1 MASFLSAFQNY
12 FTVILKTKPMHNMK
26 KRMTLILRYFSGTVA
41 ALLITMSAIAQ
52 NQLTGKVSDSK
63 DGSPVSGVTVTAK
76 GTKVSTQTSN
86 DGTYK
91 ITAPASVTT
100 LVFTSVG
107 FARQEK
113 AINGASM
120 DVSFISSGIQL
131 NDVVIVG
138 YGSVK
143 KKDLTGSVATVSA
156 KDFNQGNFASPEQL
170 IAGKAAGVSVIS
182 NGGGPGTGS
191 SIRIRGGASLNAS
204 NNPLIV
210 IDGVPVDVE
219 GGVKGAPSFLS
230 TINPN
235 DIESFNILKDASSTA
250 IYGSRASNGV
260 ILITTKKGRKGKP
273 VFNFSTL
280 ASASKLI
287 KKAAVLSADEL
298 RTLTTNSPDGK
309 AFIPSLG
316 TANTDWQDQIYRNAL
331 GTDNNFSVSG
341 ALGNMPYRA
350 SVGYYAQDGI
360 QKDNSLKRV
369 AASVNLSPRFLNDH
383 LKVDINLKGSNSNS
397 NYAPD
402 GLVSNALSFNPTQP
416 IYSGNS
422 RYGGYYQDLLAN
434 SFTGLRNGAPN
445 NPVGLLNQNS
455 HTAVSQ
461 RSIGNAVIDYKFH
474 FLPDLHATLNVGYDI
489 SKGTENYYSSDSAV
503 NSYKFSGS
511 VSPIDG
517 KFHGGNLSKG
527 HETSTNKLL
536 EFYLT
541 YGKDLKAINS
551 RIDVVGG
558 YAFQNFVKTVY
569 NYRGYY
575 LDGTPTGTGAQP
587 AFPYDKPENT
597 LLSYYGRLNYAYK
610 GRYLLTGTIRTDAS
624 SRFPT
629 NNRYGVFPSG
639 AIAWKVKEESF
650 LKNSTVLSDLK
661 VRVAYGITGQQDGL
675 SNYSSIINYY
685 VTDVSSQYQFGNS
698 FYRGYT
704 LGGYNTNIKWEQ
716 TATSNA
722 GIDFGF
728 LNNRITGSVD
738 VYLKKT
744 TDLLNQVDIPG
755 GTNPANK
762 LVSNVGSMENRGIE
776 LNINTQV
783 IRKTDM
789 TLDFGFNVAY
799 NKNKIT
805 KLTFVSD
812 PTNPGNKYNAGAS
825 LPGTGAT
832 LNINSVNQLRGAF
845 YVYQQV
851 YDAAGKPIEDMFVDR
866 NRDGVI
872 NDKDLYQYKN
882 ADPLV
887 FMGFNSNFTYKRWNA
902 GFVMRASIGN
912 YIYNN
917 GDANNGR
924 TSSIFTN
931 NNTVLRNGA
940 PNVLYTN
947 FKGTSDKYFLSD
959 YYVQN
964 ASFLKMDIINIGYA
978 LGKVFNGKANLRVN
992 ANLQNVFTITKYT
1005 GIDPEINSGVDNNF
1019 YARPRILSLGFN
1031 LGF

>member
-1 MASFLSAFQNY
+1 MFQLFSALAA
-12 FTVILKTKPMHNMK
+12 VL
-26 KRMTLILRYFSGTVA
+26 LFS
-41 ALLITMSAIAQ
+41 ITAIAQ
-52 NQLTGKVSDSK
+52 NIVFGKVNDSK
-63 DGSPVSGVTVTAK
+63 DGSPLYGVTVTVK
-76 GTKVSTQTSN
+76 GTKTSTQTSA

-91 ITAPASVTT
+91 ITAPAGATK
-100 LVFTSVG
+100 LVITSVG
-107 FARQEK
+107 FAPQEVL
-113 AINGASM
+113 IG
-120 DVSFISSGIQL
+120 SSSAVVNLVATSQQL
-131 NDVVIVG
+131 NDVVVVG
-138 YGSVK
+138 YGSVR
-143 KKDLTGSVATVSA
+143 KKDVTGSVSVVTS
-156 KDFNQGNFASPEQL
+156 KDFNKGVFASPEQL

-182 NGGGPGTGS
+182 SGGGPGTGS
-191 SIRIRGGASLNAS
+191 TIRIRGGASLNAS

-210 IDGVPVDVE
+210 IDGVPVDVD

-260 ILITTKKGRKGKP
+260 ILITTKKGKKGKP
-273 VFNFSTL
+273 EFNFSSL
-280 ASASKLI
+280 VSASKLI
-287 KKAAVLSADEL
+287 KKVDVLSADQI
-298 RTLTTNSPDGK
+298 RTLTNSNPDGA
-309 AFIPSLG
+309 AFKPFLG
-316 TANTDWQDQIYRNAL
+316 TVSTDWQDQIYRAAL

-341 ALGNMPYRA
+341 SLGKMPYRA
-350 SVGYYAQDGI
+350 SVGHYYQDGI
-360 QKDNSLKRV
+360 QKNNSLERV
-369 AASVNLSPRFLNDH
+369 AASINISPRFFDDH
-383 LKVDINLKGSNSNS
+383 LRVDINLKGSNANS
-397 NYAPD
+397 QYSPD
-402 GLVSNALSFNPTQP
+402 GLVGNALSFNPTQP

-422 RYGGYYQDLLAN
+422 RYGGYYQYTQATN
-434 SFTGLRNGAPN
+434 QPSGLRFGSPS
-445 NPVGLLNQNS
+445 NPVGLLNQNN

-461 RSIGNAVIDYKFH
+461 RSIGNALIDYKFH
-474 FLPDLHATLNVGYDI
+474 FLPDLHATLNLGYDI

-503 NSYKFSGS
+503 NSYKYGGS

-517 KFHGGNLSKG
+517 KYHGGNQSKG
-527 HETSTNKLL
+527 HETNQNKLL

-558 YAFQNFVKTVY
+558 YAYQNFIKTVY
-569 NYRGYY
+569 NYRGYF
-575 LDGTPTGTGAQP
+575 LDGTPTGTGVQP
-587 AFPYDKPENT
+587 NFPFDKPENT
-597 LLSYYGRLNYAYK
+597 LLSYYGRINYGYK

-624 SRFPT
+624 SRFPV

-639 AIAWKVKEESF
+639 AIAWKLKEESF
-650 LKNSTVLSDLK
+650 MKNSTVFSDLK
-661 VRVAYGITGQQDGL
+661 IRAAYGITGQQDGL
-675 SNYSSIINYY
+675 SNYSSVINYFP
-685 VTDVSSQYQFGNS
+685 TDNNSQYQFGNT
-698 FYRGYT
+698 FYTGYT
-704 LGGYNTNIKWEQ
+704 LAGYNRNIKWEQ
-716 TATSNA
+716 TATSNI

-728 LNNRITGSVD
+728 LNNRLTGSVD
-738 VYLKKT
+738 AYFKQT

-882 ADPLV
+882 ADPVV
-887 FMGFNSNFTYKRWNA
+887 FMGFNSNFSYKKWNA

-912 YIYNN
+912 YMYNN

-931 NNTVLRNGA
+931 NNTVLRNGT

-947 FKGTSDKYFLSD
+947 FKGTSDRYFLSD

-978 LGKVFNGKANLRVN
+978 LGKVFNGKANLHVN

>member
-1 MASFLSAFQNY
+1 M
-12 FTVILKTKPMHNMK
+12 
-26 KRMTLILRYFSGTVA
+26 
-41 ALLITMSAIAQ
+41 
-52 NQLTGKVSDSK
+52 LT
-63 DGSPVSGVTVTAK
+63 
-76 GTKVSTQTSN
+76 
-86 DGTYK
+86 
-91 ITAPASVTT
+91 
-100 LVFTSVG
+100 
-107 FARQEK
+107 
-113 AINGASM
+113 
-120 DVSFISSGIQL
+120 
-131 NDVVIVG
+131 
-138 YGSVK
+138 
-143 KKDLTGSVATVSA
+143 
-156 KDFNQGNFASPEQL
+156 
-170 IAGKAAGVSVIS
+170 
-182 NGGGPGTGS
+182 
-191 SIRIRGGASLNAS
+191 
-204 NNPLIV
+204 
-210 IDGVPVDVE
+210 
-219 GGVKGAPSFLS
+219 
-230 TINPN
+230 
-235 DIESFNILKDASSTA
+235 
-250 IYGSRASNGV
+250 
-260 ILITTKKGRKGKP
+260 
-273 VFNFSTL
+273 
-280 ASASKLI
+280 
-287 KKAAVLSADEL
+287 
-298 RTLTTNSPDGK
+298 TTNSDGK

-316 TANTDWQDQIYRNAL
+316 TTNTDWQNQIYRNAL

-360 QKDNSLKRV
+360 QKDNSLKRTT
-369 AASVNLSPRFLNDH
+369 ASLNLSPHFLNDH
-383 LKVDINLKGSNSNS
+383 LRVDINLKGSNSNS
-397 NYAPD
+397 DYAPD
-402 GLVSNALSFNPTQP
+402 GLVSNALSFNPTQS

-422 RYGGYYQDLLAN
+422 RYGGYYQDLQAN
-434 SFTGLRNGAPN
+434 TFTGLRNGAPN
-445 NPVGLLNQNS
+445 NPVGLLNQNT

-461 RSIGNAVIDYKFH
+461 RSIGNALIDYKFH

-489 SKGTENYYSSDSAV
+489 SKGTENYYSSDSAA
-503 NSYKFSGS
+503 NSYKFNGS

-569 NYRGYY
+569 NYRSYY

-597 LLSYYGRLNYAYK
+597 LLSYYGRVNYAYK
-610 GRYLLTGTIRTDAS
+610 NRYLLTGTIRTDAS

-639 AIAWKVKEESF
+639 AIAWKIKEESF
-650 LKNSTVLSDLK
+650 LKNSPVLSDLK

-675 SNYSSIINYY
+675 DNYSSVINYFL
-685 VTDVSSQYQFGNS
+685 TDVSSQYQFGNS

-722 GIDFGF
+722 GLDFGF
-728 LNNRITGSVD
+728 LNNRITGSID
-738 VYLKKT
+738 VYDKKT

-762 LVSNVGSMENRGIE
+762 LVSNVGSMENKGIE

-783 IRKTDM
+783 IHSTDM
-789 TLDFGFNVAY
+789 SLDMGFNIAY

-872 NDKDLYQYKN
+872 SDKDLYQYKN
-882 ADPLV
+882 ADPVV
-887 FMGFNSNFTYKRWNA
+887 FMGFNTNLTYKKWNA
-902 GFVMRASIGN
+902 GFVMRASLGN
-912 YIYNN
+912 YVYNN

-1005 GIDPEINSGVDNNF
+1005 GIDPEIGNGVDNNF

>member
-1 MASFLSAFQNY
+1 
-12 FTVILKTKPMHNMK
+12 MHNMK
-26 KRMTLILRYFSGTVA
+26 KRITTIARYFAGTIAVM
-41 ALLITMSAIAQ
+41 LITMSAIAQ

-63 DGSPVSGVTVTAK
+63 DGTPVSGVTVTVK
-76 GTKVSTQTSN
+76 GTRVSTQTN
-86 DGTYK
+86 PDGSYK
-91 ITAPASVTT
+91 ITAPAGATA

-113 AINGASM
+113 AINGATV
-120 DVSFISSGIQL
+120 DVSFVNSSQQL

-143 KKDLTGSVATVSA
+143 KKDLTGSVSTVSA
-156 KDFNQGNFASPEQL
+156 KDFNKGSFASPEQL

-210 IDGVPVDVE
+210 IDGVPVDVD

-235 DIESFNILKDASSTA
+235 DIESFTILKDASSTA

-280 ASASKLI
+280 ASASMLI
-287 KKAAVLSADEL
+287 KKADVLTAGQL
-298 RTLTTNSPDGK
+298 RILTNTNPDGK

-316 TANTDWQDQIYRNAL
+316 MANTDWQDQIYRNAL

-369 AASVNLSPRFLNDH
+369 AASLNLSPHFFNDH
-383 LKVDINLKGSNSNS
+383 LKVDINLKGSSSNS
-397 NYAPD
+397 DYAPD

-422 RYGGYYQDLLAN
+422 RYGGYYQDLLSN
-434 SFTGLRNGAPN
+434 TFTGLRNGAPN

-461 RSIGNAVIDYKFH
+461 RSIGNALIDYKFH

-489 SKGTENYYSSDSAV
+489 SQGTENYYSSDSAV

-517 KFHGGNLSKG
+517 KFHGGNQSKG
-527 HETSTNKLL
+527 HETSANKLL

-551 RIDVVGG
+551 RIDLVGG
-558 YAFQNFVKTVY
+558 YAYQNFLKTVY

-575 LDGTPTGTGAQP
+575 LDGTPNGTGAQP
-587 AFPYDKPENT
+587 LYPYDKPEYT

-624 SRFPT
+624 SRFPA

-639 AIAWKVKEESF
+639 AIAWKIKEESF
-650 LKNSTVLSDLK
+650 LKNSSVLSDLK
-661 VRVAYGITGQQDGL
+661 LRVAYGITGQQDGL
-675 SNYSSIINYY
+675 SNYSSVINYFA
-685 VTDVSSQYQFGNS
+685 TDINSQYQFGNS

-704 LGGYNTNIKWEQ
+704 LAGYNTNIKWEQ

-728 LNNRITGSVD
+728 LNNRITGSAD

-762 LVSNVGSMENRGIE
+762 YVSNVGSMENKGIE
-776 LNINTQV
+776 LNINAQV
-783 IRKTDM
+783 IRTTDI
-789 TLDFGFNVAY
+789 TLDMGFNIAY

-805 KLTFVSD
+805 RLTFVSD
-812 PTNPGNKYNAGAS
+812 PANPGNKYNPDGTS

-832 LNINSVNQLRGAF
+832 LFINSVNQLRGAF

-882 ADPLV
+882 ADPVV
-887 FMGFNSNFTYKRWNA
+887 FMGFNSNFSYKKWNA

-917 GDANNGR
+917 GAANNGR
-924 TSSIFTN
+924 TSSIFTS
-931 NNTVLRNGA
+931 NNTVLRNGSTD
-940 PNVLYTN
+940 VLYTN
-947 FKGTSDKYFLSD
+947 FKGSSDKYFLSD

-978 LGKVFNGKANLRVN
+978 FGKVFNGKANLRVN

-1005 GIDPEINSGVDNNF
+1005 GVDPEIGNGVDNNF

>member
-1 MASFLSAFQNY
+1 
-12 FTVILKTKPMHNMK
+12 MK
-26 KRMTLILRYFSGTVA
+26 KRITTIARYFSGTITVM
-41 ALLITMSAIAQ
+41 LITISAIAQ
-52 NQLTGKVSDSK
+52 NQLTGKVSDAK
-63 DGSPVSGVTVTAK
+63 DGSPVPGVTVTAK
-76 GTKVSTQTSN
+76 GTKVSTQTN
-86 DGTYK
+86 ADGTYK
-91 ITAPASVTT
+91 LTAPAGATK
-100 LVFTSVG
+100 LIFTSIG
-107 FARQEK
+107 FASQEK
-113 AINGASM
+113 AINGPNVDISF
-120 DVSFISSGIQL
+120 VSSSQQL

-143 KKDLTGSVATVSA
+143 KKDLTGSVSTVSA
-156 KDFNQGNFASPEQL
+156 KDFNKGSFASPEQL

-210 IDGVPVDVE
+210 IDGVPVDVD

-287 KKAAVLSADEL
+287 KEAAVLTGDQL
-298 RTLTTNSPDGK
+298 RMLTTTNSDGK

-316 TANTDWQDQIYRNAL
+316 TANTDWQNQIYRNAL

-360 QKDNSLKRV
+360 QKDNSLKRTT
-369 AASVNLSPRFLNDH
+369 ASLNLSPHFLNDH
-383 LKVDINLKGSNSNS
+383 LRVDINLKGSNSNS
-397 NYAPD
+397 DYAPD
-402 GLVSNALSFNPTQP
+402 GLVSNALSFNPTQS

-422 RYGGYYQDLLAN
+422 RYGGYYQDLQAN
-434 SFTGLRNGAPN
+434 TFTGLRNGAPN
-445 NPVGLLNQNS
+445 NPVGLLNQNT

-461 RSIGNAVIDYKFH
+461 RSIGNALIDYKFH

-489 SKGTENYYSSDSAV
+489 SKGTENYYSSDSAA
-503 NSYKFSGS
+503 NSYKFNGS

-569 NYRGYY
+569 NYRSYY

-597 LLSYYGRLNYAYK
+597 LLSYYGRVNYAYK
-610 GRYLLTGTIRTDAS
+610 NRYLLTGTIRTDAS

-639 AIAWKVKEESF
+639 AIAWKIKEESF
-650 LKNSTVLSDLK
+650 LKNSPVLSDLK

-675 SNYSSIINYY
+675 DNYSSVINYFL
-685 VTDVSSQYQFGNS
+685 TDVSSQYQFGNS

-722 GIDFGF
+722 GLDFGF
-728 LNNRITGSVD
+728 LNNRITGSID
-738 VYLKKT
+738 VYDKKT

-762 LVSNVGSMENRGIE
+762 LVSNVGSMENKGIE

-783 IRKTDM
+783 IHSTDM
-789 TLDFGFNVAY
+789 SLDMGFNIAY

-872 NDKDLYQYKN
+872 SDKDLYQYKN
-882 ADPLV
+882 ADPVV
-887 FMGFNSNFTYKRWNA
+887 FMGFNTNLTYKKWNA
-902 GFVMRASIGN
+902 GFVMRASLGN
-912 YIYNN
+912 YVYNN

-1005 GIDPEINSGVDNNF
+1005 GIDPEIGNGVDNNF

>member
-1 MASFLSAFQNY
+1 
-12 FTVILKTKPMHNMK
+12 MHVKKSMK
-26 KRMTLILRYFSGTVA
+26 KILQFFSGTVA
-41 ALLITMSAIAQ
+41 VMLLSLAAISQTVMS
-52 NQLTGKVSDSK
+52 GKVSDSK

-76 GTKVSTQTSN
+76 GTKVSTQTGN

-91 ITAPASVTT
+91 ITAPAGATT

-113 AINGASM
+113 AINGASV
-120 DVSFISSGIQL
+120 DISFVSSGIQL

-230 TINPN
+230 TINSN

-260 ILITTKKGRKGKP
+260 ILITTKKGKKGKP

-280 ASASKLI
+280 ASASKLV
-287 KKAAVLSADEL
+287 KKAAVLTADEL
-298 RTLTTNSPDGK
+298 RALTTANPDGK
-309 AFIPSLG
+309 AFIPFLG
-316 TANTDWQDQIYRNAL
+316 TANTDWQDQIYRNAF

-360 QKDNSLKRV
+360 QKNNSLKRT
-369 AASVNLSPRFLNDH
+369 AASLNLSPHFLNDH
-383 LKVDINLKGSNSNS
+383 LRVDINLKGSNSNS
-397 NYAPD
+397 DYAPD

-422 RYGGYYQDLLAN
+422 RYGGYYQYLQDN
-434 SFTGLRNGAPN
+434 TFTGLRNGAPN
-445 NPVGLLNQNS
+445 NPVGLLNQNT

-461 RSIGNAVIDYKFH
+461 RSIGNALVDYKFH

-597 LLSYYGRLNYAYK
+597 LISYYGRLNYAYK

-661 VRVAYGITGQQDGL
+661 VRIAYGITGQQDGL
-675 SNYSSIINYY
+675 KNYSSVINYFL
-685 VTDVSSQYQFGNS
+685 TDVNSQYQFGNS

-704 LGGYNTNIKWEQ
+704 LDGYNTNIKWEQ

-722 GIDFGF
+722 GLDFGF

-762 LVSNVGSMENRGIE
+762 LVSNVGSMENKGIE
-776 LNINTQV
+776 LSINTQV

-812 PTNPGNKYNAGAS
+812 PTNPGNKYSPDGTS

-832 LNINSVNQLRGAF
+832 LFINSVNQLRGSY

-882 ADPLV
+882 ADPVV
-887 FMGFNSNFTYKRWNA
+887 FMGFNSNFTYKKWNA
-902 GFVMRASIGN
+902 GFVMRASLGN

-947 FKGTSDKYFLSD
+947 FKGTSDRYFLSD

>member
-1 MASFLSAFQNY
+1 
-12 FTVILKTKPMHNMK
+12 MHMRKSMK
-26 KRMTLILRYFSGTVA
+26 KILQFFSGTVA
-41 ALLITMSAIAQ
+41 VMLLSVAAIGQTVMS
-52 NQLTGKVSDSK
+52 GKVSDSK

-91 ITAPASVTT
+91 ITAPVGATI

-107 FARQEK
+107 FARQEQTIK
-113 AINGASM
+113 GASV
-120 DVSFISSGIQL
+120 DVSFVSSSQQL
-131 NDVVIVG
+131 NDVVVVG

-143 KKDLTGSVATVSA
+143 KKDLTGSVSTVST
-156 KDFNQGNFASPEQL
+156 KDFNKGSFASPEQL

-182 NGGGPGTGS
+182 NGGGPGAGS

-210 IDGVPVDVE
+210 IDGVPVDVD

-280 ASASKLI
+280 ASASKLV
-287 KKAAVLSADEL
+287 KKAAVLTADQL
-298 RTLTTNSPDGK
+298 RALTTSNPDGK
-309 AFIPSLG
+309 AFIPFLG
-316 TANTDWQDQIYRNAL
+316 TANTDWQDQIYRNAF

-350 SVGYYAQDGI
+350 SVGFYAQDGI
-360 QKDNSLKRV
+360 QKDNSLKRT
-369 AASVNLSPRFLNDH
+369 AASLNLSPHFLNDH
-383 LKVDINLKGSNSNS
+383 LRVDINLKGSNSNS
-397 NYAPD
+397 DYAPD
-402 GLVSNALSFNPTQP
+402 GLVSNAVSFNPTQP
-416 IYSGNS
+416 VYSGNS
-422 RYGGYYQDLLAN
+422 RYGGYYQYLQDN
-434 SFTGLRNGAPN
+434 TFTGLRNGAPN

-461 RSIGNAVIDYKFH
+461 RSIGNALIDYKFH

-558 YAFQNFVKTVY
+558 YAFQNFVKTIY

-650 LKNSTVLSDLK
+650 LKNATVLSDLK

-675 SNYSSIINYY
+675 SNYSSVINYY

-722 GIDFGF
+722 GLDFGF

-762 LVSNVGSMENRGIE
+762 LVSNVGSMENKGIE

-882 ADPLV
+882 ADPVV
-887 FMGFNSNFTYKRWNA
+887 FMGFNSNFTYKKWNA

-931 NNTVLRNGA
+931 NNTVLRNGT

-964 ASFLKMDIINIGYA
+964 ASFLKMDIINVGYA